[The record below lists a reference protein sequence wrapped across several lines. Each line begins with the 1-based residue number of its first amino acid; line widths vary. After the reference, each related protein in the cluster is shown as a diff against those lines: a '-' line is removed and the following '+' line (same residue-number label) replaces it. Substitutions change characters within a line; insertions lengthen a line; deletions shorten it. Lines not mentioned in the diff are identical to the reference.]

1 MSRGILDVGV
11 LVSMK
16 FEVPLCVCQSG
27 SWHTFSLRFDK
38 VRDIMQGQEIYLSE
52 VLGYMFSVCL
62 LYLVQIFTNCQP
74 KCKCI
79 IMSGF

>member
-1 MSRGILDVGV
+1 M
-11 LVSMK
+11 LVSIK
-16 FEVPLCVCQSG
+16 FEVPLCVYQSG
-27 SWHTFSLRFDK
+27 SWHTFSLEFDK
-38 VRDIMQGQEIYLSE
+38 GKNIMQGQEISLSE
-52 VLGYMFSVCL
+52 VLGYMFFVCL